1 MTRYNDFR
9 INDIIIM
16 QKTMVLWDNAHYT
29 QNENYALLVG
39 ALKKEGE
46 TLEPWLLLARLK
58 TRGRKQKLNM
68 YQSSW
73 F

>member
-9 INDIIIM
+9 INDITIM
-16 QKTMVLWDNAHYT
+16 QKTMLLWDNAHYT
-29 QNENYALLVG
+29 QNDNYALLVG

-46 TLEPWLLLARLK
+46 TLEPWLLLAKLK
-58 TRGRKQKLNM
+58 TRDRKQKLNM
-68 YQSSW
+68 YQSSL